1 MYYPATIK
9 FGIDIISRANNS
21 ENILMSKIKEQL
33 TALTQFILVPILAH
47 THTHSEESSQSI
59 FKFIFQALNA
69 GFE

>member
-33 TALTQFILVPILAH
+33 TALT
-47 THTHSEESSQSI
+47 
-59 FKFIFQALNA
+59 
-69 GFE
+69 